1 MITEPMIIIHYQ
13 DFVPEIINSRVGIGF
28 SKLNWMSK
36 TNFKYFGYRINI
48 ILTQILDVL
57 KACGLLFY
65 TKIVVR
71 VL

>member
-1 MITEPMIIIHYQ
+1 MATEPMIIIYYQ
-13 DFVPEIINSRVGIGF
+13 GFVPEIINSRVGIGF

-36 TNFKYFGYRINI
+36 TGVYIFGYRINI
-48 ILTQILDVL
+48 ILTQILGVM

-65 TKIVVR
+65 TKIVVP